1 MVLGEREY
9 VQGQTGAT
17 KEDAVLRI
25 ECASR

>member
-1 MVLGEREY
+1 MVLGEHDY
-9 VQGQTGAT
+9 GQGQTGAT